1 MLITAFG
8 AWFINYLAPL
18 LVAFMV
24 AGAILEIMDRYIG
37 VPVYRWYHNRGVPP
51 EQRLHADREI
61 GFFYG
66 RSLRQQ
72 HNRAL
77 LLSAIQSVLAVSFG
91 NYSSWEIVAEVPT
104 LFLEG
109 WFLIPG
115 LWLGD
120 KIFVHVIK
128 RQDKIFDAI
137 DHREETVKNLFSWA
151 LDLPSKFRNFIPA
164 TKPAVQPQPSAPEVP
179 QPPQKLAEDM
189 SAKAVLQ
196 RFAEGRK
203 P

>member
-1 MLITAFG
+1 MMLAAFG
-8 AWFINYLAPL
+8 AWFASYLAPL
-18 LVAFMV
+18 LVVFMV
-24 AGAILEIMDRYIG
+24 AGAILEIADRYIG
-37 VPVYRWYHNRGVPP
+37 VPFYRWYYNRGDTHGKPMPVD
-51 EQRLHADREI
+51 QM

-66 RSLRQQ
+66 RTLKQQ

-77 LLSAIQSVLAVSFG
+77 FLSAAQSVLAVSFG
-91 NYSSWEIVAEVPT
+91 NYTPWEIVAEIPA

-109 WFLIPG
+109 WFLVPG

-120 KIFVHVIK
+120 KIFVHVIR
-128 RQDKIFDAI
+128 RQDKIFDAL